1 MGNLPKRVVEAYK
14 ELCEKQER
22 TLSNPSEVAVQEE
35 AEAYAKWLHIA
46 SLEEGYLKQKAK
58 LHWLDVGD
66 QNNKTFYN
74 AIKTRHAQNAPN
86 GVTVKTQLEIK
97 NEAERFF
104 SEF

>member
-1 MGNLPKRVVEAYK
+1 M
-14 ELCEKQER
+14 
-22 TLSNPSEVAVQEE
+22 AVQEE
-35 AEAYAKWLHIA
+35 AEAYTKCLHIA

-74 AIKTRHAQNAPN
+74 AIKTRHAQNAIREIRCPN

-104 SEF
+104 SEFLNQSPDTYVGTTEEEL